1 MNSDT
6 DVRLKAHI
14 FQALIVRCIYLLHS
28 VIILWRVVIVRDS
41 ELFWIYSVFVG
52 IIVLEGLVIIVK
64 RKGVEFKWFSSCI
77 LTYSLVNVPSIWQLE
92 LFRNNNPSTTNTT
105 SIGTSNSVIPIYLN
119 DETWIFGLEQ
129 TFLLCIIF
137 GRWLLPKGSLSRDKL
152 SSLLLLLI
160 GKACD
165 VTDFF
170 TLINETKVRADTN
183 LVYAI
188 LSTWSVSVVQFTFV
202 LTETESPSGN
212 SSSRQITQLQKVL
225 LGTDVWCC
233 TISVFMEE
241 LPFLIMRTYTIA
253 THNITSYSTLFF
265 ITKNVLLLL
274 MLFYRILSVFC
285 EEFEIHWPVV
295 PITTV
300 RWSHDTRQ
308 TSRIG
313 NGLDLGNVDEQLR
326 SGSTGISTRSYSL
339 HTINS
344 TVSSTLLTEQR
355 SCAEETKERNAVH

>member
-1 MNSDT
+1 MIVIERT
-6 DVRLKAHI
+6 FHRRPDVENTSCCLY
-14 FQALIVRCIYLLHS
+14 LPNIVTKGY
-28 VIILWRVVIVRDS
+28 
-41 ELFWIYSVFVG
+41 FVQCRFH
-52 IIVLEGLVIIVK
+52 VT
-64 RKGVEFKWFSSCI
+64 FSSCI

-92 LFRNNNPSTTNTT
+92 LFRDTTSSTTNTT
-105 SIGTSNSVIPIYLN
+105 SRGASNSIIPIYLN

-170 TLINETKVRADTN
+170 TLINETKVRADKS
-183 LVYAI
+183 LVFAI
-188 LSTWSVSVVQFTFV
+188 LTTWSVSVVQFTFV
-202 LTETESPSGN
+202 LTETQSTSEN
-212 SSSRQITQLQKVL
+212 SSPGRIIQIKKIF

-241 LPFLIMRTYTIA
+241 LPFLIMRAYTIA

-274 MLFYRILSVFC
+274 MLFYRIISVLC
-285 EEFEIHWPVV
+285 EEFKIHWPVV
-295 PITTV
+295 PINQV
-300 RWSHDTRQ
+300 SRSHDIRHTAHD
-308 TSRIG
+308 G
-313 NGLDLGNVDEQLR
+313 NAMDLANIEAQLR
-326 SGSTGISTRSYSL
+326 SVSPGINTRSDSL

-344 TVSSTLLTEQR
+344 TIVEYQQIYNFLRKKQKKKRRLLKYCNSRLEINR
-355 SCAEETKERNAVH
+355 EKLKVETAKHRNITR